1 MKSKFKNLTT
11 SFLLILILSFL
22 LAGVSFFFVD
32 VDYNFND
39 IKPFL
44 ENTKLFVL
52 NFLPILIT
60 MLVLFSI
67 TGKLSASFL
76 ITTVAVFAIGITNTT
91 KLVYRDEPFRF
102 ADIFLAGE
110 AKDMVEANFKIQWPD
125 WLGSAA
131 IIVLAVFFVLLY
143 LDKDMKK
150 VFTRN
155 MFMHLVALN
164 LFFSVIMSQV
174 IFSKENYKSTSIEGY
189 NKWLESEI
197 VKSKGMIYPFT
208 YSIKNM
214 FETAPKDYSKKAVD
228 EILKDYKGAP
238 IPTDKRVNIV
248 AVMLESFNDLS
259 KFDGVNF
266 KENPYEYYN
275 LVKEESI
282 HGNLVVNIFGGGT
295 INTER
300 SFISSMYKPPRYES
314 PQNSIVRYLK
324 ENDYYT
330 EAFHPNTGKFYNR
343 TETNKN
349 VGFDKFWCDENMFEG
364 VVKKGEILPD
374 EILKDYMIKG
384 FVDNKKTGKPYFGFT
399 VTMQNHGPYY
409 FYEPH
414 KYYYDNIYNVEEKY
428 YYTTNNYLRG
438 IEKTSKFMY
447 DLTEYFKNE
456 SAPTVLV
463 FFGDHNP
470 SLGPNDE
477 GFKSLGI
484 DMVSDNIDSFLAKY
498 QTPYIIWANGSA
510 KEVLGK
516 DFVGEG
522 PDISA
527 MNLAPYLFK
536 ELSFPGDDVMQ
547 FKKEMMET
555 VPVYTNS
562 FVKVCGEYC
571 ATDELDEGVEREI
584 KFVDYYYRNTTKDLF
599 AR

>member
-60 MLVLFSI
+60 MLVLFSV

-102 ADIFLAGE
+102 ADIFLVGE

-364 VVKKGEILPD
+364 VVKKGEIIPD

-384 FVDNKKTGKPYFGFT
+384 FEDNKKTGKPYFGFT

-414 KYYYDNIYNVEEKY
+414 KYYYDNI
-428 YYTTNNYLRG
+428 
-438 IEKTSKFMY
+438 
-447 DLTEYFKNE
+447 
-456 SAPTVLV
+456 
-463 FFGDHNP
+463 
-470 SLGPNDE
+470 
-477 GFKSLGI
+477 
-484 DMVSDNIDSFLAKY
+484 
-498 QTPYIIWANGSA
+498 
-510 KEVLGK
+510 
-516 DFVGEG
+516 
-522 PDISA
+522 
-527 MNLAPYLFK
+527 
-536 ELSFPGDDVMQ
+536 
-547 FKKEMMET
+547 
-555 VPVYTNS
+555 
-562 FVKVCGEYC
+562 
-571 ATDELDEGVEREI
+571 
-584 KFVDYYYRNTTKDLF
+584 
-599 AR
+599 